1 MSTAE
6 GEWVNLLAE
15 VFERLTAKHSSISYD
30 FNGVTFEADRADSEG
45 KYLPTGK
52 VTITGKNHNNCRIS

>member
-1 MSTAE
+1 MASVE

-15 VFERLTAKHSSISYD
+15 VFERLTAKHTSISYTFD
-30 FNGVTFEADRADSEG
+30 RVTFEADRSDGKG

-52 VTITGKNHNNCRIS
+52 VTISGKITITVG

>member
-15 VFERLTAKHSSISYD
+15 VFERLTDKHSSISYD
-30 FNGVTFEADRADSEG
+30 FNGVTFEADRVDSAG
-45 KYLPTGK
+45 KYMPTGR
-52 VTITGKNHNNCRIS
+52 VTITGKISITVG

>member
-1 MSTAE
+1 MSTIE

-15 VFERLTAKHSSISYD
+15 VFERLTAKHTSISYD
-30 FNGVTFEADRADSEG
+30 FDGITFEADRVDSEG

-52 VTITGKNHNNCRIS
+52 VKITGKITITVG